1 MAAVSINSHKMNIH
15 SDDLRVFIAVVDC
28 GTLSAAAEQL
38 GQTTSGLSRALS
50 RLEQKLATS
59 LLTRTTRRME
69 LTEEGHLFLEKARAI
84 VTAMEEAEEAIQ
96 VRHQRPS
103 GRLRVD
109 ASPPFMLHC
118 IVPHIAEF
126 RSSYPDI
133 MLELTSND
141 QNIDLLEHRT
151 DIAIR
156 HGALQDSMLHA
167 RRLGASRLHV
177 VASPDYLR
185 THGTPANAEE
195 LTRHQ
200 LLGFTQPES
209 LNVWPLR
216 QQQGENLTISP
227 TLLASGGETIRQLA
241 LHGLGIACLSAFMVR
256 EDIARGTLIDI
267 LATHNNGYH
276 QQIHAVYYRN
286 TQLARRISC
295 FLDFLQLKL

>member
-1 MAAVSINSHKMNIH
+1 MNIN
-15 SDDLRVFIAVVDC
+15 SDDLRIFIAVVDC

-118 IVPHIAEF
+118 VVPHIAEF
-126 RSSYPDI
+126 RSNYPDI
-133 MLELTSND
+133 TLELTSND
-141 QNIDLLEHRT
+141 QNIDLLEQRT

-167 RRLGASRLHV
+167 RRLGASALHI
-177 VASPDYLR
+177 VASPGYLR
-185 THGTPANAEE
+185 QHGTPADADE
-195 LTRHQ
+195 LKQHQ

-209 LNVWPLR
+209 LNIWPLR
-216 QQQGENLTISP
+216 HQQDEQLGINP

-267 LATHNNGYH
+267 LAPYNNGYR

>member
-1 MAAVSINSHKMNIH
+1 MNIH
-15 SDDLRVFIAVVDC
+15 SDDLRIFIAVVDN

-50 RLEQKLATS
+50 RLEQKLATT

-69 LTEEGHLFLEKARAI
+69 LTEEGHLFLEKARTIIA
-84 VTAMEEAEEAIQ
+84 AMEEAEEAIQ

-126 RSSYPDI
+126 RISYPDI
-133 MLELTSND
+133 TLELTSND
-141 QNIDLLEHRT
+141 QNIDLLQQRT

-167 RRLGASRLHV
+167 RRLGASQLHV

-185 THGTPANAEE
+185 AHGTPASAEE
-195 LTRHQ
+195 LKQHQ
-200 LLGFTQPES
+200 LIGFTQPES
-209 LNVWPLR
+209 LNNWPLR
-216 QQQGENLTISP
+216 QQQEEQLTITP
-227 TLLASGGETIRQLA
+227 TLSASGGETIRQLA

-256 EDIARGTLIDI
+256 EDIARGTLVEI
-267 LATHNNGYH
+267 LAEHNNGYR

-286 TQLARRISC
+286 TQLARRITC

>member
-1 MAAVSINSHKMNIH
+1 MNIH
-15 SDDLRVFIAVVDC
+15 SDDLRIFIAVVDN

-50 RLEQKLATS
+50 RLEQKLATT

-69 LTEEGHLFLEKARAI
+69 LTEEGHLFLEKARTIIA
-84 VTAMEEAEEAIQ
+84 AMEEAEEAIQ

-126 RSSYPDI
+126 RSTYPDI
-133 MLELTSND
+133 TLELTSND
-141 QNIDLLEHRT
+141 QNIDLLQQRT

-167 RRLGASRLHV
+167 RRLGASLLHI
-177 VASPDYLR
+177 VASPDYLHA
-185 THGTPANAEE
+185 HGTPASAEE
-195 LTRHQ
+195 LKRHQ
-200 LLGFTQPES
+200 LIGFTQPES
-209 LNVWPLR
+209 LNSWPLR
-216 QQQGENLTISP
+216 QQQEEQLTITP
-227 TLLASGGETIRQLA
+227 TLSASGGETIRQLA

-256 EDIARGTLIDI
+256 EDIARGTLVDI
-267 LATHNNGYH
+267 LAEHNNGYR

-286 TQLARRISC
+286 TQLARRITC

>member
-1 MAAVSINSHKMNIH
+1 
-15 SDDLRVFIAVVDC
+15 
-28 GTLSAAAEQL
+28 
-38 GQTTSGLSRALS
+38 
-50 RLEQKLATS
+50 
-59 LLTRTTRRME
+59 ME
-69 LTEEGHLFLEKARAI
+69 LTEEGHLFLEKARTIIA
-84 VTAMEEAEEAIQ
+84 AMEEAEEAIQ

-133 MLELTSND
+133 TLELTSND
-141 QNIDLLEHRT
+141 QNIDLLQQRT

-167 RRLGASRLHV
+167 RRLGASLQHI
-177 VASPDYLR
+177 VASPEYLR
-185 THGTPANAEE
+185 QHGTPASAKE
-195 LTRHQ
+195 LKQHQ
-200 LLGFTQPES
+200 LIGFTQPES
-209 LNVWPLR
+209 LNTWPLR
-216 QQQGENLTISP
+216 LEQEENLAISP

-241 LHGLGIACLSAFMVR
+241 LHGLGITCLSAFMVR
-256 EDIARGTLIDI
+256 EDIARGTLVDI
-267 LATHNNGYH
+267 LAEHNNGYR

-286 TQLARRISC
+286 TQLARRITC

>member
-1 MAAVSINSHKMNIH
+1 MNIH
-15 SDDLRVFIAVVDC
+15 SDDLRIFIAVVDS

-69 LTEEGHLFLEKARAI
+69 LTEEGHLFLEKARTIIA
-84 VTAMEEAEEAIQ
+84 AMEEAEEAIQ

-118 IVPHIAEF
+118 IVPHLAEF
-126 RSSYPDI
+126 RSNYPDI
-133 MLELTSND
+133 TLELTSND
-141 QNIDLLEHRT
+141 QNIDLLQQRT

-167 RRLGASRLHV
+167 RRLGASLLHI
-177 VASPDYLR
+177 VASPGYLR
-185 THGTPANAEE
+185 AHGTPAGVEE
-195 LTRHQ
+195 LQQHQ
-200 LLGFTQPES
+200 LIGFTQPES
-209 LNVWPLR
+209 LNTWPLR
-216 QQQGENLTISP
+216 QQQQEQLTISP
-227 TLLASGGETIRQLA
+227 TLSASGGETIRQLA

-256 EDIARGTLIDI
+256 EDIARGTLVDL
-267 LATHNNGYH
+267 LASHNTGYR

-286 TQLARRISC
+286 TQLARRITC